1 VIPALG
7 QIEIPVLVNS
17 FRSENGQYNFDINF
31 EFTSEDLPSYT
42 FDLEVNVLPDDEPPA
57 PITDLTLVEITSSSA
72 VLTWTNTGDDGLEGN
87 SSLLELAYSQDI
99 ITNESWDA
107 LPKLSISPNGTG
119 LEQQVVIPNL
129 QSNAF
134 YNFAVKVTDNSGNI
148 SELSNISSGNTLIGP
163 LLEVFPETF
172 NPVVLM
178 QDETTNLELQL
189 SNLGDEVLSYTLN
202 VLGVDGAEPTA
213 QKANAD
219 AIDFSVELAK
229 GEEDLRTSSPVIS
242 GSGGPDA
249 YGYTWADSDEG
260 GVTYDWQDIAGIGT
274 PMTFS
279 DDSVRGPFD
288 LGFDFDFYGET
299 QTQVWVS
306 SNGFLSFSSVS
317 NGCCSGQ
324 PIPSA
329 DSWNNIIAWAWDDLY
344 PRSGYSAVYLSE
356 ADKFTIQFTNYGEY
370 GASGLVTAQ
379 IILFA
384 DGRIKFQYK
393 EFTNGFDTLRSS
405 IGIENA
411 DGTDGLQVAF
421 NTAYLHDEL
430 AIEFSNGPEWLS
442 LSDTSGEIE
451 AGLSNSIDLTFD
463 ATGQPQGT
471 HEAELKIFSN
481 DVSQP
486 AVVIPLRMD
495 VVLPE

>member
-1 VIPALG
+1 V
-7 QIEIPVLVNS
+7 
-17 FRSENGQYNFDINF
+17 
-31 EFTSEDLPSYT
+31 T
-42 FDLEVNVLPDDEPPA
+42 FDAQPPA
-57 PITDLTLVEITSSSA
+57 AISDLLIEGQTSSSA
-72 VLTWTNTGDDGLEGN
+72 MLSWTNTGDDGLEGD
-87 SSLLELAYSQDI
+87 SSEVQIAYSLVEITEENWDSLDKVTGI
-99 ITNESWDA
+99 I
-107 LPKLSISPNGTG
+107 PNASGET
-119 LEQQVVIPNL
+119 QQVNIANLERDTVYYFAAKVI
-129 QSNAF
+129 
-134 YNFAVKVTDNSGNI
+134 DNSGQPSEI
-148 SELSNISSGNTLIGP
+148 SNVVSEVTLVGPILSVTPDSVP
-163 LLEVFPETF
+163 
-172 NPVVLM
+172 PVVLFSN
-178 QDETTNLELQL
+178 ETSLVNLLLE
-189 SNLGDEVLSYTLN
+189 NNGDELLTYSLD
-202 VLGVDGAEPTA
+202 LIGIDSESA
-213 QKANAD
+213 QEKANPLAVNYSEQFVKG
-219 AIDFSVELAK
+219 DFDSRSGA
-229 GEEDLRTSSPVIS
+229 PVIN

-260 GVTYDWQDIAGIGT
+260 GVSYDWQDIADVGT

-344 PRSGYSAVYLSE
+344 PRSGYSAVYLAE

-370 GASGLVTAQ
+370 SAQGLVTAQ
-379 IILFA
+379 IIIYTN
-384 DGRIKFQYK
+384 GRIKLQYK

-430 AIEFSNGPEWLS
+430 AIEFSNGPQWVS
-442 LSDTSGEIE
+442 MSVDSGEIE
-451 AGLSNSIDLTFD
+451 AGLSEGLDLTFD
-463 ATGQPQGT
+463 SADLELGT
-471 HEAELKIFSN
+471 YEANLSIFSN
-481 DVSQP
+481 DTSQP
-486 AVVIPLRMD
+486 EVIIPLRLD
-495 VVLPE
+495 VVSPE